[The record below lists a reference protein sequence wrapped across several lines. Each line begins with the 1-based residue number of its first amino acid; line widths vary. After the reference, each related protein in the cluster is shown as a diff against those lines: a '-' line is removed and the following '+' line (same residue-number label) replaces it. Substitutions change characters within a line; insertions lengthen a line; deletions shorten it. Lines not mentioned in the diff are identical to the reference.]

1 MARDFFDTSDTNYLG
16 AKSTKRTDVINQGI
30 DALTASNEQMYNR
43 MAQDAI
49 AAAETRSRNFQKFGE
64 LIKRGGEFKKEVEAW
79 NETRELDQENKGK
92 PEEDRSESPD
102 SKKTK
107 TFGGTKYS
115 ADGVTYEQ
123 DGVTYSVQT
132 GAALSTQE
140 ANELH
145 QEKVIQM
152 QENKNEVEGIQII
165 NDSIKEMEDKPYD
178 IPAKESHAALQE
190 VMINDTLGKNLS
202 LRATELERT
211 FQDAIPTFYNTKIQI
226 GNMEK
231 PMSVNEMRQQ
241 GMDTE
246 ASAAALWWK
255 KSFYHIN
262 GVYKKGSAGYLPKR
276 YRLKLNKQVKA
287 FEEKLHLASV
297 DSRLQQQKKTIEFKR
312 KSNLSSE
319 LAIDGVKAIVGD
331 GVDPNSGYLAKY
343 IKQSGVK
350 DMDATVNL
358 LLEDFEWLTSK
369 GLVDSKQ
376 ITQIL
381 SEKFPLKGQKTK
393 EGTAKLGTLDD
404 IGNGFL
410 GKRLRAISRKL
421 AVEEYKD
428 NKLKKDG
435 EIFSAVA
442 DAVETMNGMTNTP
455 DGIVSEADKDKILG
469 EVAQT
474 HGLQADDPRLNDIRN
489 YLTAEDKDDI
499 ETARFIREDLKK
511 YGYIEN
517 ANMRLNEI
525 NDGGL
530 KKTLKAEIEA
540 ADVLKQNKEIVGEY
554 EGLIEGDIY
563 DKGSDEGYR
572 KREFGAEYKTLSLNA
587 KRDFRE
593 IFKNELKTNDAQTAA
608 KNAYDKVLAKI
619 NKRENGV
626 EIPIKENPYMKDGTL
641 PEFKQ
646 NYAQQK
652 NETRQLMQKGIS
664 NALNSREY
672 WPGEKEAIQQAEK
685 YLSGRG
691 KMPEYYLDLAR
702 NIPFYTAHEL
712 MEKRLVK
719 LGLKDTETP
728 IPEKQLGLG
737 LGIVEKFTNFGDSKA
752 IRGLYEASF
761 DEKSGGI
768 YDILKV
774 NDDSTYDSTGTV
786 PKGMPES
793 ITLTNRS
800 FLDIIAAH
808 KSGYDVFGMYGLQ
821 GATLMDEKFL
831 KSAGIDYDDE
841 FNEENQKKVINA
853 IFRRNMYTRS
863 GFSFLP
869 DTYEDYNVT
878 FDTAI
883 WDEQNG
889 KEKYAAGWTLFP
901 ELFDSQLD

>member
-1 MARDFFDTSDTNYLG
+1 MSSSFFDTSDTNYLG

-49 AAAETRSRNFQKFGE
+49 AAAEQRSRNFQKFGE
-64 LIKRGGEFKKEVEAW
+64 LIKRGGEFKKELDAW
-79 NETRELDQENKGK
+79 NETRELDQENAGT
-92 PEEDRSESPD
+92 PEEDRSKSPD

-107 TFGGTKYS
+107 TIAGTKYS
-115 ADGVTYEQ
+115 ADGVTYETG
-123 DGVTYSVQT
+123 GVTYSVQT

-145 QEKVIQM
+145 QEKAIQM

-165 NDSIKEMEDKPYD
+165 NDSVKELEDIPYD
-178 IPAKESHAALQE
+178 IPAKESQVALNN
-190 VMINDTLGKNLS
+190 VLIDDSLGKNLS
-202 LRATELERT
+202 LRTTELERT
-211 FQDAIPTFYNTKIQI
+211 FQDATSTFYNTKIQI
-226 GNMEK
+226 GDMEK
-231 PMSVNEMRQQ
+231 PMSVNEMQQQ
-241 GMDTE
+241 GMHSE
-246 ASAAALWWK
+246 ARAAAQWWK
-255 KSFYHIN
+255 KSFYHVN

-276 YRLKLNKQVKA
+276 YRLKLNKQLKA
-287 FEEKLHLASV
+287 FEEKLHLAAV

-319 LAIDGVKAIVGD
+319 LATDGVKAIVGD

-350 DMDATVNL
+350 DMDAAVNL

-381 SEKFPLKGQKTK
+381 NEKFPLKGQKTK
-393 EGTAKLGTLDD
+393 SGDAKLGTLDD

-410 GKRLRAISRKL
+410 GKRLRAIQHKL

-428 NKLKKDG
+428 DKLKKDG

-455 DGIVSEADKDKILG
+455 DGRVAEADKDKILG
-469 EVAQT
+469 EVAQA

-499 ETARFIREDLKK
+499 ETARFIREDLNK

-525 NDGGL
+525 NDGAL

-554 EGLIEGDIY
+554 ESLIEGDIY

-587 KRDFRE
+587 KRDFRV

-608 KNAYDKVLAKI
+608 KNAYDKVNAKI

-626 EIPIKENPYMKDGTL
+626 AVPIKENPYMKDGTL
-641 PEFKQ
+641 PEFKK
-646 NYAQQK
+646 NYAQEK
-652 NETRQLMQKGIS
+652 NETRQLLQKGIS
-664 NALNSREY
+664 NALNSQEY

-685 YLSGRG
+685 YLSGKG

-737 LGIVEKFTNFGDSKA
+737 LGIIEKFTHFGDSKA

-808 KSGYDVFGMYGLQ
+808 KAGYDVFGMYGLQ
-821 GATLMDEKFL
+821 GATLMDEQFL
-831 KSAGIDYDDE
+831 KSAGIDYSDE

-889 KEKYAAGWTLFP
+889 KEKYAAGWTLYP